1 MLNRALRPA
10 LTLLPLS
17 LLIFGCGTQRNAP
30 QVIIPPGVHGLVH
43 GGQQPVTGATIQ
55 LYAVGSA
62 AEGSPASPLL
72 SPAPSTDATG
82 SFNIT
87 GTYTCPSPS
96 TLVYIVATGG
106 NPGLPAG
113 SNNAALSL
121 MAALGPCGNLSAST
135 YIFMNEL
142 TTIATVYPLAPYMTS
157 PSAIGAPSGEVEAL
171 TAAFVQAAQLVNTTS
186 GTAPGTG
193 VPAGTTVPIEQINT
207 IGNILS
213 VCINSAGG
221 TAGDNSPCG
230 NLFSLTTPQ
239 GLTPATDT
247 STALLH
253 IANDPALNTAALYNL
268 IPPQAPFQPSQPQ
281 TPPDLSVRLTVTS
294 GFTASPTELD
304 FAPTRINSTQVSQVI
319 TFTNNTA
326 APVGIDVATLNSD
339 SLPLSGAN
347 PGDFKPASFPPG
359 SNPNL
364 QQCSTPILP
373 GASCGIAYTFA
384 PTGLGPRSA
393 YLALKNS
400 SANPVTWIL
409 MTGTGLEANAGP
421 AYLNPTSLAF
431 TAAGTPLTSTLTNS
445 GTLPLTID
453 SVTISNDPTSGQ
465 PAFTQTNNC
474 GNSLAPQATCTIT
487 VTALATAQPYSTG
500 TLTVSDDAAPQGSGP
515 QVLSLTYSNGFT
527 GSVLINF
534 GNRSIGTQG
543 LSYFSFNPGYPQ
555 GFTLTLTG
563 PDAAD
568 FSFLPS
574 SSSQTSSCTTER
586 LNPFCNGSIYF
597 TPSALGLRT
606 VTLNVNGTPYA
617 GIIGTG
623 IPTGIH
629 FSASPSTIDFGTV
642 VLGQTSSSSV
652 VTVSNTGS
660 APLTLKAPVLSGL
673 TPSAFTIVSN
683 NCSTLAINATCTFTL
698 TASPAQPAYR
708 FANLTLAD
716 STGAAQ
722 GTVSLKVLGTYPPPV
737 ANPAALNF
745 AYTPLG
751 TISAPQ
757 SFTVTSYNNDPINVT
772 VIDGPVQPFILTQGN
787 SCSHTPCQISVAYAP
802 TAANTAPDDGNNS
815 YDEILVTDL
824 FSGQAFT
831 VNLSGIWQQPASPQL
846 RR

>member
-1 MLNRALRPA
+1 MLKYTLRLPS
-10 LTLLPLS
+10 LILLPLS
-17 LLIFGCGTQRNAP
+17 LLIFGCSTQRNAP
-30 QVIIPPGVHGLVH
+30 QVIIPHGVHGLVH

-62 AEGSPASPLL
+62 AEGSPATPLL
-72 SPAPSTDATG
+72 SPAPTTDATG

-87 GTYTCPSPS
+87 GTYTCPSPT

-113 SNNAALSL
+113 SNNTALSL

-171 TAAFVQAAQLVNTTS
+171 TAAFVQAAQLVNTTT

-230 NLFSLTTPQ
+230 NLFSLTTPT

-281 TPPDLSVRLTVTS
+281 TPPDLSVRLAVTS

-326 APVGIDVATLNSD
+326 APVGIDIATLNNLD
-339 SLPLSGAN
+339 LALSGAN
-347 PGDFKPASFPPG
+347 PGDFKVASFPPG
-359 SNPNL
+359 TDPNL
-364 QQCSTPILP
+364 QYCSTPILP
-373 GASCGIAYTFA
+373 GASCGIPYTFA

-393 YLALKNS
+393 YLALKNT

-421 AYLNPTSLAF
+421 AQLSPTSLAF

-487 VTALATAQPYSTG
+487 VTALATAQAYSTG
-500 TLTVSDDAAPQGSGP
+500 TLTVGDDAAAGS

-527 GSVLINF
+527 GSVLLNF
-534 GNRSIGTQG
+534 GDRSIGTQG
-543 LSYFSFNPGYPQ
+543 SSYFSFNPGLPQ

-568 FSFLPS
+568 FSFLPG

-586 LNPFCNGSIYF
+586 QNPFCNGSIYF

-617 GIIGTG
+617 GVIGTG
-623 IPTGIH
+623 ITTGIH

-642 VLGQTSSSSV
+642 VLGQTSSTST
-652 VTVSNTGS
+652 VTISNTGS
-660 APLTLKAPVLSGL
+660 APLTLNTPVLSGL
-673 TPSAFTIVSN
+673 TPSAFNIVSN
-683 NCSTLAINATCTFTL
+683 NCTTLAINTTCTLTL
-698 TASPAQPAYR
+698 SASPAQPTYR
-708 FANLTLAD
+708 FATFTLTD
-716 STGAAQ
+716 STGVAQ
-722 GTVSLKVLGTYPPPV
+722 QSVSLKTLGTYPPPV
-737 ANPAALNF
+737 ASPAALNF

-751 TISAPQ
+751 TVSAPQ
-757 SFTVTSYNNDPINVT
+757 SFTVTSYNNDPISVT
-772 VIDGPVQPFILTQGN
+772 VVDGPLVPFILTQGN

-802 TAANTAPDDGNNS
+802 TASNTAPEDGNNS
-815 YDEILVTDL
+815 YDEIIVTDL
-824 FSGQAFT
+824 FSAQAFT
-831 VNLSGIWQQPASPQL
+831 VNVSGIWQQPASPQL
-846 RR
+846 KR